1 MWILLVVIFQDKL
14 YFHSLL
20 IFSVYTSDD
29 NNDHVMCVCVC
40 VVVCVWSVCV
50 VCVKC
55 VWYVWY
61 VYHGCVCNV
70 YSVCVC
76 CL

>member
-20 IFSVYTSDD
+20 IFSFYTSDD

-40 VVVCVWSVCV
+40 GGVCV
-50 VCVKC
+50 VCVC
-55 VWYVWY
+55 
-61 VYHGCVCNV
+61 GVCEV
-70 YSVCVC
+70 CMVCVVC
-76 CL
+76 VPRVCM